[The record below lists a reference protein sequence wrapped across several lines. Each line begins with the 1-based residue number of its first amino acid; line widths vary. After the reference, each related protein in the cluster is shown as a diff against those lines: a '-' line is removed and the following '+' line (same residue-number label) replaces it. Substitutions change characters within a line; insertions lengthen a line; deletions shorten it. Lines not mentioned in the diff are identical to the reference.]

1 MTQSKGQIEN
11 LFMQYHR
18 DMLRMAMMLVHDEEE
33 AKDIVHDV
41 FGRLL
46 RDDTQLK
53 EDGARGFLMTSV
65 RNACLNRIRSVK
77 MQERAKRLY
86 LLEAEVEASTTERL
100 ETESRL
106 LLQGMGRLYPPVCRE
121 ILQMHF
127 RDGLTFREISQR
139 LGVSDTT
146 VYKHLR
152 QALTQLR
159 TYMNKQQDGED

>member
-1 MTQSKGQIEN
+1 
-11 LFMQYHR
+11 MQYHR
-18 DMLRMAMMLVHDEEE
+18 DMLRMAVMLVHDEEE

-46 RDDTQLK
+46 RGDTQLK
-53 EDGARGFLMTSV
+53 EDGVRGFLMTCV
-65 RNACLNRIRSVK
+65 RNACLNRIRSAK

-86 LLEAEVEASTTERL
+86 LLEAEVETGTTEQL

-106 LLQGMGRLYPPVCRE
+106 LIQGMGRLYPPVCRE

-127 RDGLTFREISQR
+127 RDGLTFREIAQR
-139 LGVSDTT
+139 LGVSETT

-159 TYMNKQQDGED
+159 THMKQQDHGEN

>member
-1 MTQSKGQIEN
+1 MTQSKGRIER
-11 LFMQYHR
+11 LFMQFNQ
-18 DMLRMAMMLVHDEEE
+18 DMLRMAVMLVHDEEE

-46 RDDTQLK
+46 RGDTLLK
-53 EDGARGFLMTSV
+53 EGSARGFLMTCV
-65 RNACLNRIRSVK
+65 RNACLNRIRSAK
-77 MQERAKRLY
+77 MQEHAKRLY
-86 LLEAEVEASTTERL
+86 LLEAEVETSTTERL

-106 LLQGMGRLYPPVCRE
+106 LLQGMERLYPPVCRE

-139 LGVSDTT
+139 LGVSETT

-159 TYMNKQQDGED
+159 TYMNEQQDGEN

>member
-1 MTQSKGQIEN
+1 
-11 LFMQYHR
+11 MQYHQ
-18 DMLRMAMMLVHDEEE
+18 DMLRVAVMLLHDEEE

-46 RDDTQLK
+46 RGEILLR
-53 EDGARGFLMTSV
+53 EESARAFLMTSV
-65 RNACLNRIRSVK
+65 RNACLNRIRDAR

-86 LLEAEVEASTTERL
+86 LLEAEVETTTTEQL

-106 LLQGMGRLYPPVCRE
+106 LQQGMARLYPPVCRE
-121 ILQMHF
+121 IVQMHF

-139 LGVSDTT
+139 LGVSETT

-159 TYMNKQQDGED
+159 TYLNEQQNGEN